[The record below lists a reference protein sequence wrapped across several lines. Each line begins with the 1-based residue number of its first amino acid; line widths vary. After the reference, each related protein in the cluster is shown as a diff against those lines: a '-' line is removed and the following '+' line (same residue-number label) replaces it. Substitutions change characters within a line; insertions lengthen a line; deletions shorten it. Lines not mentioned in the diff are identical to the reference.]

1 MSSLLSFESLPRE
14 DLDTEFAY
22 KALGRTADPKIVNS
36 EAGDDSYVSSSPT
49 PMEAGGPVPRALTE
63 EEIQR
68 FVDDYVQAGKN
79 AMEAGFDGVEIHG
92 ANVSTFC
99 SVPTFS
105 LFHGNPT
112 DIPSQGYLIDQFTQS
127 TCNTRTDRWG
137 GSIPNRSR
145 FALTIASSLVSALG
159 ASKVGMRLS
168 PFSDFQGMK
177 VGFFGRFP
185 SAFDLLL
192 N

>member
-1 MSSLLSFESLPRE
+1 MSSECLPRE
-14 DLDTEFAY
+14 DLDTESPY

-92 ANVSTFC
+92 ANVSPLFL
-99 SVPTFS
+99 S
-105 LFHGNPT
+105 L
-112 DIPSQGYLIDQFTQS
+112 I
-127 TCNTRTDRWG
+127 
-137 GSIPNRSR
+137 SR
-145 FALTIASSLVSALG
+145 CFMETPLTIHPRAT
-159 ASKVGMRLS
+159 
-168 PFSDFQGMK
+168 
-177 VGFFGRFP
+177 
-185 SAFDLLL
+185 
-192 N
+192 